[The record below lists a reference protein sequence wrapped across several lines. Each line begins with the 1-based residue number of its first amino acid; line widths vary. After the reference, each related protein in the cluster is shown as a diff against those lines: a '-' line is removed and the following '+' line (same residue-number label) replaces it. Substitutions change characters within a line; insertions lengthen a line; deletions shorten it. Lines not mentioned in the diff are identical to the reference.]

1 MKAEELIKE
10 LGRTLGAALELSPV
24 GTCSAAFDGDVVEF
38 EQVDDTLW
46 IYADL
51 GSSQNREDA
60 ALSLLAANRLGLKT
74 GGAAISLDEERD
86 QFVMHMEVWG
96 DVAYESFE
104 SRFVLFIKAL
114 RWWKE
119 WLSLPPVKRAGATM
133 QDEFIP
139 MDLASMIR
147 V

>member
-1 MKAEELIKE
+1 
-10 LGRTLGAALELSPV
+10 
-24 GTCSAAFDGDVVEF
+24 
-38 EQVDDTLW
+38 
-46 IYADL
+46 
-51 GSSQNREDA
+51 
-60 ALSLLAANRLGLKT
+60 
-74 GGAAISLDEERD
+74 
-86 QFVMHMEVWG
+86 MHMEVWG